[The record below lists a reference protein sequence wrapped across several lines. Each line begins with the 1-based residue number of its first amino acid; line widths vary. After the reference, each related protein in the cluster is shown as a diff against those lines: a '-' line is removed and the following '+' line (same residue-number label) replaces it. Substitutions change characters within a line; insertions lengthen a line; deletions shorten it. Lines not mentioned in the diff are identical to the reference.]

1 MNLRQDRNNSRRV
14 WAAVLLLSVPV
25 MALASK
31 EDISLAFTPDHI
43 LAYIT
48 ATLLIGVFVMLFL
61 NLIYLFREEDVKN
74 DSTSQNN
81 RLALVLQTGYLRL
94 WFYIPAT
101 RHYIILSE
109 TGSYTNEYNP
119 IDFSHF
125 FERDDHETMRTAIF
139 DVCEDTRCQ
148 GGRRNPEDF
157 RHQCHRESPLEGR
170 SSGATTLYSARR
182 DP

>member
-61 NLIYLFREEDVKN
+61 NLIYHSIHKN
-74 DSTSQNN
+74 NIDHHYC
-81 RLALVLQTGYLRL
+81 YL
-94 WFYIPAT
+94 
-101 RHYIILSE
+101 H
-109 TGSYTNEYNP
+109 
-119 IDFSHF
+119 H
-125 FERDDHETMRTAIF
+125 
-139 DVCEDTRCQ
+139 
-148 GGRRNPEDF
+148 
-157 RHQCHRESPLEGR
+157 
-170 SSGATTLYSARR
+170 
-182 DP
+182 